1 MATAKEFARMTRP
14 LTVADLPPELA
25 RFAEAQV
32 AAGRFASVED
42 VLRAGQEALEHEQR
56 CQHRHEAKLS
66 EIDAALEEGEHS
78 GLFEGDPFASVR
90 AELGL
95 PPRR

>member
-1 MATAKEFARMTRP
+1 MARSITA
-14 LTVADLPPELA
+14 ADLPPDLA

-32 AAGRFASVED
+32 TAGRFASVED
-42 VLRAGQEALEHEQR
+42 VLRAGKDALEHEQR
-56 CQHRHEAKLS
+56 RQQHHETKLAA
-66 EIDAALEEGEHS
+66 IDADLEEGERS